1 MVEIL
6 RINGGRRLSGRIR
19 LTAAKNA
26 VLPIM
31 AAALLAE
38 EPVALLDV
46 PHMADIETMACVLQS
61 LGCSVAWQGRTLLI
75 DASTAVRAVLDGELP
90 TRLRSSIFA
99 LGPLLGRF
107 RRAEAVYPG
116 GCAIGKRPIDLHLN
130 GLAALGARV
139 QEEGEAVHI
148 DGRGMHAADVHLA
161 FPSVGATEN
170 LMMAAV
176 LLPGESRIIGA
187 AREPEIV
194 DLAGFLN
201 AMGARIRGAGANI
214 ISIEGVGK
222 LHGAEYRPIPDRI
235 VAGTLLAAGA
245 ITGGT
250 VEIEN
255 ARMAHMQAVIAA
267 LADMGARIVP
277 AESGLRLSAALPLRP
292 VRVSTAPFPGFPTDM
307 QAPLMA
313 LACRAQGES
322 RITET
327 MFENRF
333 QHVEMLRKM
342 GADICMAHRTAI
354 IRGGRLHGASVEA
367 RDLRCGAAL
376 VLAALAA
383 EGESEVAGVKL
394 IDRGYEHL
402 ELQLC
407 ALGADIRR
415 EMR

>member
-170 LMMAAV
+170 LMMATV

-402 ELQLC
+402 ESQLC